1 VRRFGPL
8 AALIG
13 VALVVA
19 AGPSV
24 VGSYGLTLGFSLFV
38 WVALAQAWNL
48 VGGYGGQFSLGHA
61 IFVGT
66 GAYAV
71 GVLLL
76 HTRLPIA
83 AALPLSGLAA
93 TLVAAVSAVPLLRL
107 RSAAF
112 SVGSLGVSLAG
123 LSWMINWSYTGATS
137 GLYLPSEA
145 VLDDT
150 TLYYLAAGVALLTT
164 ICVALL
170 VRSRFGLRLTAVRD
184 DEDAAAELGIDAFRV
199 KLAAFTISAFFT
211 GLAGGVLALQK
222 LSLEP
227 YSAFSLY
234 WTTNMIVM
242 AVTGGLATLAGPV
255 VGAVVI
261 FGMQQLLLD
270 VGTLSTLLTGLLLIV
285 IVRVAPRGLSGA
297 LSGLRLTLKHGGPS

>member
-1 VRRFGPL
+1 MVPRLLLGAILL
-8 AALIG
+8 AAI
-13 VALVVA
+13 V
-19 AGPSV
+19 AGPTV
-24 VGSYGLTLGFSLFV
+24 MGGYGLTLGFSLFV
-38 WVALAQAWNL
+38 YVALAQAWNL
-48 VGGYGGQFSLGHA
+48 IGGYGGQFSLGHA

-66 GAYAV
+66 GAYAL
-71 GVLLL
+71 GVALAR
-76 HTRLPIA
+76 TGLPVPV
-83 AALPLSGLAA
+83 ALALSGLTA
-93 TLVAAVSAVPLLRL
+93 TVVAAVSAVPLLRL

-123 LSWMINWSYTGATS
+123 LSWMINWSYTGATA

-150 TLYYLAAGVALLTT
+150 TLYYLAAGLALVTT
-164 ICVALL
+164 LSIGLL

-184 DEDAAAELGIDAFRV
+184 DEDAAAELGINAFLV
-199 KLAAFTISAFFT
+199 KLTAFTISAFFT

-227 YSAFSLY
+227 YSAFSLT

-242 AVTGGLATLAGPV
+242 SVTGGLSTIAGPI

-261 FGMQQLLLD
+261 FGLQQLLLD
-270 VGTLSTLLTGLLLIV
+270 ARTLSTLLTGVLLIV
-285 IVRVAPRGLSGA
+285 IVRLAPQGLTGA
-297 LSGLRLTLKHGGPS
+297 VLARRRRHMQGGPL